1 MDKNEVM
8 RKFDSL
14 CYDQILADFA
24 PMGLGDPIHFED
36 KLLIVHGV
44 NDIHTVLDYDALT
57 HDIDPELHRQL
68 SDLLDQMAALVRS
81 KEENFD
87 EKMMRVLKYIDM
99 MDEHLSK
106 KEICD
111 YTYLAMTKPF
121 RSFLNAMTG
130 WYQN

>member
-1 MDKNEVM
+1 MNKEEVI
-8 RKFDSL
+8 RKFQGL

-24 PMGLGDPIHFED
+24 PMGMGDPIHFED
-36 KLLIVHGV
+36 KLLVVRGV
-44 NDIHTVLDYDALT
+44 NDIHTVLEYDAVSNNM
-57 HDIDPELHRQL
+57 DPQL
-68 SDLLDQMAALVRS
+68 LESLSQLLDQMAELVRS
-81 KEENFD
+81 RKENFD
-87 EKMMRVLKYIDM
+87 EKMMTLLKYIDK

-121 RSFLNAMTG
+121 RSFLNSMTG